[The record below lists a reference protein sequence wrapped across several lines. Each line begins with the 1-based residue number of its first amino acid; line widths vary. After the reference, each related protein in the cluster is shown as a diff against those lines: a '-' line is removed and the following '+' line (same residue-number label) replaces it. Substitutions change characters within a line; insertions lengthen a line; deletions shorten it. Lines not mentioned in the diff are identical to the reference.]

1 MTKKKLFECRICKKE
16 IDNYCYNYCI
26 ECCSNNDKYEDDEN
40 VFCELCLK
48 NQIKK
53 KEVENKKIR
62 KYNKAIQKAI
72 KN

>member
-1 MTKKKLFECRICKKE
+1 LNVEFAKKRLI
-16 IDNYCYNYCI
+16 II
-26 ECCSNNDKYEDDEN
+26 VIIIVSNVVVIMINEN